1 MQFFE
6 TVLILLRTFLISQL
20 FLTLVLLFIYSK
32 ISSRFILKPI
42 TSLTRIILISYFFL
56 QLLEL
61 IFNVSF
67 YDYINQNTE
76 RAQGPYAFAYWLMF
90 AFNYILP
97 LVLFLKFGK
106 RFWVILLVAL
116 AVSFGFYAER
126 FIILTTTQYRDFYNA
141 NELFV
146 SKEIVSFLALP
157 VLYSFVAIVANV
169 IKTNKPIPVSER
181 EDIL

>member
-6 TVLILLRTFLISQL
+6 TVLVLLRTFLISHL

-42 TSLTRIILISYFFL
+42 TSLTRIILTSYFFL

-61 IFNVSF
+61 ILNVSF
-67 YDYINQNTE
+67 YDYINQNTA
-76 RAQGPYAFAYWLMF
+76 RALGPYAFAYWLMF
-90 AFNYILP
+90 AFSYILP
-97 LVLFLKFGK
+97 LVLFLKYGK
-106 RFWVILLVAL
+106 KFWVILLVSL
-116 AVSFGFYAER
+116 GVSFGFYAER
-126 FIILTTTQYRDFYNA
+126 FIILVTTKYRDFYNT

-146 SKEIVSFLALP
+146 SEEIVSFLALP
-157 VLYSFVAIVANV
+157 IFFCLIAIVANA
-169 IKTNKPIPVSER
+169 IKNNKPLPISER